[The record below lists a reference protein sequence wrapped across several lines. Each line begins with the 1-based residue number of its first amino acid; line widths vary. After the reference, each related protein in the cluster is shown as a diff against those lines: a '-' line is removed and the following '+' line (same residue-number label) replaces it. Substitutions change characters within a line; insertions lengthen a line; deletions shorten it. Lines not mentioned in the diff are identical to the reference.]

1 MLRQRV
7 TTALI
12 LAGALI
18 ATLLYAPYE
27 VQAVLFGLVACAG
40 AWEWGALVGART
52 STQRLAFVLP
62 LGLACFGL
70 WESMGLAGH
79 QSKIAMQPLLA
90 ASALLWSAMLLGLKS
105 YPAGKWLWGRA
116 GVRALMG
123 WLILAAT
130 WFAVVVCLTLDN
142 GPLVI
147 FFLILT
153 VVAADVGAYFAGRR
167 FGQHALA
174 AAISPAKTWEGF
186 WGGMLCVV
194 AMAVLLWYNL
204 PPSHLH
210 LGLGSLLALAL
221 ATAGASVV
229 GDLTVSLLKREVG
242 LKDSGSLLP
251 GHGGIL
257 DRLDSICG
265 AAPVFTLGLLLV
277 GY

>member
-105 YPAGKWLWGRA
+105 YPAGKWLWGQA

-147 FFLILT
+147 FSLILT